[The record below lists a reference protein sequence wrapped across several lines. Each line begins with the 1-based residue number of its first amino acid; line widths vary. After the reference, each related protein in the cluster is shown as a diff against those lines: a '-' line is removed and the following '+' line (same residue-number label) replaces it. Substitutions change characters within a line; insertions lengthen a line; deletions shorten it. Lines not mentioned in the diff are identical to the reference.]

1 MKKIFLLLFI
11 YSSIVTFAQVGVN
24 TSTPQE
30 ELHVAGANSTIRI
43 EGLDSINNPLNLG
56 NRQHSKVYV
65 DADGDLVLNSA
76 PTQIEL
82 LFNPHN
88 YLADPLNNT
97 NGPPGNKINQTGT
110 GSGYS
115 YAGWPRQTGPGLSTF
130 TLTRPAIVEVNYSLS
145 YSIDKSG
152 NPIDDYHART
162 AQFYIYLRNG
172 GPGGPIVNTDYD
184 GNPINFAG
192 NPGALGYSGNFYTNG
207 NTTGAGGMGG
217 NHKTFQATGHDYIKL
232 GPGTYSP
239 AFAGILFVADT
250 GGTGAVQMQIGP
262 GDDEVVI
269 IAHYYN

>member
-1 MKKIFLLLFI
+1 MKKIFLLFFI
-11 YSSIVTFAQVGVN
+11 GSSIVTFAQVGVN
-24 TSTPQE
+24 TLSPQQ

-88 YLADPLNNT
+88 YLADLADTGGSDT
-97 NGPPGNKINQTGT
+97 NVIAQTGT

-115 YAGWPRQTGPGLSTF
+115 QGGWPRQLGPGLSTF
-130 TLTRPAIVEVNYSLS
+130 TLTRPAIVEINYSLS
-145 YSIDKSG
+145 YLIEKTG
-152 NPIDDYHART
+152 IPIDDYHART
-162 AQFYIYLRNG
+162 AQFYMYLRNG
-172 GPGGPIVNTDYD
+172 GPGGAIINVDYD

-192 NPGALGYSGNFYTNG
+192 NAGALGYSGNFYTNG
-207 NTTGAGGMGG
+207 DTTGAGGIGG

-232 GPGTYSP
+232 GPGTYTP
-239 AFAGILFVADT
+239 MFAGILFVANT
-250 GGTGAVQMQIGP
+250 AGTGQVAMQIGP